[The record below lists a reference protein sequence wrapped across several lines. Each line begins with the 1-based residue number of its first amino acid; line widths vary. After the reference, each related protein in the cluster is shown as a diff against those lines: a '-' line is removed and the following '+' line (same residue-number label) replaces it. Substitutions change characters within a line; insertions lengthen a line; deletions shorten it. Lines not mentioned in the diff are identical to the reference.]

1 MIIHLDGRALTVA
14 DGATRRG
21 RRRGKRRRHD
31 ARVVHGCGACAVCGM
46 GICQECRMTIDGRRR
61 LACRTLCR
69 DGMQVERTR

>member
-14 DGATRRG
+14 DGLTVAAAVASSGDDTTRTS
-21 RRRGKRRRHD
+21 
-31 ARVVHGCGACAVCGM
+31 CTGAPRAPFCGM

-61 LACRTLCR
+61 LACQTLGR